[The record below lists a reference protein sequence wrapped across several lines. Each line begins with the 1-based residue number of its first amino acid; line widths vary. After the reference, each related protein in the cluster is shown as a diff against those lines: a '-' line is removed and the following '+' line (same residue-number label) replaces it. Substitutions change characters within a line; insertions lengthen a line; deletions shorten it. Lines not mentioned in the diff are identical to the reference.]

1 MVVVRINCDPVSVWS
16 LIIILILMSL
26 TDSSAQKYGST
37 INTVISP
44 WRMPVDVRLSGD
56 SNKG

>member
-26 TDSSAQKYGST
+26 TDSNAQKYGST